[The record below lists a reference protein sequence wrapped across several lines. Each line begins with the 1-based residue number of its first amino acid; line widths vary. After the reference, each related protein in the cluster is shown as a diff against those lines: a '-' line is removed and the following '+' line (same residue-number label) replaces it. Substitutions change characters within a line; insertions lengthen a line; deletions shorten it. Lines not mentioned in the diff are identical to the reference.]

1 MQHIVTNI
9 KRFIL
14 SLILILCVPYN
25 VFCQNN
31 PTFNIISQFEPNVK
45 NGTKSIL
52 NPEIPDS
59 ISADIP
65 LQFGILPNP
74 QIQNV
79 HPETIAPA
87 TLKAHPERLAPKA
100 LITVG
105 LAPIYVMP
113 LLQVNYAAKPTRTGL
128 FGIQAYHTSAD
139 FNTNKDLPQG
149 FANSSCAA
157 FNTYHVKNLTL
168 NTDVIYKRHTNCYFD
183 VTDTFTKT
191 VIDND
196 QKSSIRQ
203 ELQWISPQL
212 HLQTHNADSFKI
224 NYTALANYYIVQRN
238 FTGSTEWEQSFNLN
252 TTANRWINREHVF
265 ADINLMYLKYA
276 FHDTTKQN
284 ILGALN
290 PYFKTRGVYWQSRVG
305 FKLAYS
311 QNPNASGLTY
321 VYPDLQASYDVFP
334 GWAALHLNV
343 TGDLQRNSMF
353 SLYQQNP
360 FISNALLLKNT
371 SLPLLASIALNG
383 KTWIKSEYELFASW
397 TQLKNA
403 PVFNRALSN
412 ERYLFIPQYLNYAMF
427 TLKGFWQHRVN
438 ELFKYDIKAEWYS
451 YFADTNVKL
460 QYLPDYSINANLMYS
475 YSTKLHLSCGVY
487 IFGSQQFINSITP
500 QDPLKPWT
508 DLNIAAAYQHSSI
521 LKYFVRI
528 HNIMNQNT
536 YRWQGYRQQNFNIV
550 FGVSFN
556 PLKS

>member
-1 MQHIVTNI
+1 MKLNKIIIMQHIGIHI
-9 KRFIL
+9 KPFIL
-14 SLILILCVPYN
+14 SLLLCVSCN
-25 VFCQNN
+25 VIGQNN

-45 NGTKSIL
+45 NGVKSIL

-59 ISADIP
+59 IPADLP
-65 LQFGILPNP
+65 LQFGIQPNP
-74 QIQNV
+74 RIQYV
-79 HPETIAPA
+79 QPETIAPA
-87 TLKAHPERLAPKA
+87 TLKPHSDRFTPKA

-113 LLQVNYAAKPTRTGL
+113 ILQFNYTSKPTRNS
-128 FGIQAYHTSAD
+128 SAD

-149 FANSSCAA
+149 FANTDFSAY
-157 FNTYHVKNLTL
+157 NTYHLKNISI
-168 NTDVIYKRHTNCYFD
+168 NTDVIYKRHTNRYFD

-191 VIDND
+191 VIENN

-203 ELQWISPQL
+203 ELQCISPQL

-224 NYTALANYYIVQRN
+224 NYSAFANYYIVQRN
-238 FTGSTEWEQSFNLN
+238 FTGSTEWEQSFKLN
-252 TTANRWINREHVF
+252 TIANRWINHEHVF

-276 FHDTTKQN
+276 FYDSTNHN
-284 ILGALN
+284 ILGTLN
-290 PYFKTRGVYWQSRVG
+290 PYFKTRGIYWQSRVG

-311 QNPNASGLTY
+311 QYPNTSGLTY

-343 TGDLQRNSMF
+343 TGDLQRNSMY

-360 FISNALLLKNT
+360 FISNALILNNT
-371 SLPLLASIALNG
+371 TVPLLASIALNG
-383 KTWIKSEYELFASW
+383 KTWIKSDYELFASW
-397 TQLKNA
+397 TQLKNS
-403 PVFNRALSN
+403 PVFDRTLNN
-412 ERYLFIPQYLNYAMF
+412 ERYLFKPQYLSYALF

-438 ELFKYDIKAEWYS
+438 EIFKYDIKAEWYS
-451 YFADTNVKL
+451 YYVATGVKL
-460 QYLPDYSINANLMYS
+460 QYLPDYSIHANAMYS
-475 YSTKLHLSCGVY
+475 YSAKLHLSCGVY
-487 IFGSQQFINSITP
+487 VFGTQHFINYDTS

-508 DLNIAAAYQHSSI
+508 DFNLSAEYQHSNI
-521 LKYFVRI
+521 LKYFFRM

-536 YRWQGYRQQNFNIV
+536 YRWQGYRQQNFNFV